1 MIQHTKMTE
10 SRKLGLA
17 WNVRIALSIVGV
29 IVVQA
34 FGANMNMVEAVS
46 ILLLLFISLTVT

>member
-1 MIQHTKMTE
+1 MTE
-10 SRKLGLA
+10 TRKLRLA
-17 WNVRIALSIVGV
+17 WNIRIVLSIVGV

-34 FGANMNMVEAVS
+34 FGANMDMVEAVS

>member
-1 MIQHTKMTE
+1 MIQHIKTSE

-34 FGANMNMVEAVS
+34 FGADMNMVDAVS

>member
-1 MIQHTKMTE
+1 MNQHTKMTE
-10 SRKLGLA
+10 SKKLGLS
-17 WNVRIALSIVGV
+17 WNIRITLSIVGA

>member
-1 MIQHTKMTE
+1 MIQHIKMTE

-34 FGANMNMVEAVS
+34 FGADMNMVEAVS

>member
-34 FGANMNMVEAVS
+34 FGTNMNMVEAVS